1 MKGNQA
7 ITSQQLVIAHICFDI
22 TDGRQTGNQALA
34 TEDCSHFISHQR
46 WKTNRQSGVSNF
58 WLFTFHFTSEME
70 GKQEITSQQ
79 LVIAHICFDITDG
92 WQTGNQALAT

>member
-1 MKGNQA
+1 
-7 ITSQQLVIAHICFDI
+7 
-22 TDGRQTGNQALA
+22 
-34 TEDCSHFISHQR
+34 
-46 WKTNRQSGVSNF
+46 
-58 WLFTFHFTSEME
+58 ME